1 MNKVLKFLILS
12 DIVLFTG
19 FGFIAPIIS
28 IFISDRIVG
37 GSIFTAGVA
46 STIFLITHA
55 LLQIA
60 FSYWFK
66 PKDRMWMLI
75 LGTALIAIVPFG
87 YLVSTNI
94 WHIFIL
100 EFIYGA
106 GAGFAYPSW
115 SSLFTANLEKG
126 KRGFQYAIYSS
137 GVGIGSAIT
146 GTIGAWVAENIG
158 FQWVFIFTGVFAVA
172 GLLLLLLLNK
182 KEALKKI

>member
-1 MNKVLKFLILS
+1 MNKVLKYLILS

-19 FGFIAPIIS
+19 FGFITPIIA
-28 IFISDRIVG
+28 IFISDNIAG
-37 GSIFTAGVA
+37 GNIFTAGVA

-66 PKDRMWMLI
+66 PKDRFWMLV

-87 YLVSTNI
+87 YLISTQI
-94 WHIFIL
+94 WHIFIM
-100 EFIYGA
+100 EFLFGV
-106 GAGFAYPSW
+106 GAGFAYPAW

-146 GTIGAWVAENIG
+146 GTVGGWIAENAG
-158 FQWVFIFTGVFAVA
+158 FHWVFMLTGIFAFIGLF
-172 GLLLLLLLNK
+172 LLLFLDK
-182 KEALKKI
+182 KETLRKI